1 MGWMSVARRTLLVMP
16 LISELGGTSAHITQV
31 SQLDPSAVATA
42 LDLLV
47 RLNLVESR
55 GGLNERRYTIHS
67 LTATFLLE
75 QVLRWGIPQ

>member
-1 MGWMSVARRTLLVMP
+1 M
-16 LISELGGTSAHITQV
+16 
-31 SQLDPSAVATA
+31 SQLNPSAVATA